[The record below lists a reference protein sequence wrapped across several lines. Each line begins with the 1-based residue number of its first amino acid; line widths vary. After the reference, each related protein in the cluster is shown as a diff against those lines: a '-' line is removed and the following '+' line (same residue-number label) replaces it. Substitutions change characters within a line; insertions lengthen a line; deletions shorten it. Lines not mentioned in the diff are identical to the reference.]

1 MGNNNTESNFQP
13 SFRNTVEIVWLL
25 QFDCVMMMSPHH
37 TIPDI
42 GYGFPEQ
49 YTYVHTYV
57 RIVPRP
63 SHTPHFVSPH
73 PKAMA
78 TGGADLLNT
87 VVIGATGATGKCLVG
102 SLLKTKVLVLG

>member
-1 MGNNNTESNFQP
+1 M
-13 SFRNTVEIVWLL
+13 
-25 QFDCVMMMSPHH
+25 VMMMSSYR

-42 GYGFPEQ
+42 GYGSPEHEQ
-49 YTYVHTYV
+49 S
-57 RIVPRP
+57 RIPRP

-102 SLLKTKVLVLG
+102 SLLKAKVLNPSSGLRGI